1 MKLNTNL
8 PGFNGFYGSI
18 YGDVDTSSELDF
30 INEIREQNGLTE
42 LENDDLINWDYETY
56 YKDIALKLCE
66 SVEDF
71 LNEINVV
78 NSIGFIKIH
87 SPKYYNFSNDVIEC
101 EVDVNSK
108 NIRKYIN
115 NNLDEF
121 EKHLIDNHKSRDG
134 FNSFYEYD
142 LDFWIDR
149 IENFSTL
156 DHIEVNSILN
166 FICNNEEF
174 NNEIEVP
181 ILVAENFEQLTN
193 K

>member
-18 YGDVDTSSELDF
+18 YDDVDTSSELDF

-87 SPKYYNFSNDVIEC
+87 SPKYYNFSNDVI
-101 EVDVNSK
+101 
-108 NIRKYIN
+108 
-115 NNLDEF
+115 
-121 EKHLIDNHKSRDG
+121 HLLVVQ
-134 FNSFYEYD
+134 SF
-142 LDFWIDR
+142 L
-149 IENFSTL
+149 L
-156 DHIEVNSILN
+156 LK
-166 FICNNEEF
+166 
-174 NNEIEVP
+174 
-181 ILVAENFEQLTN
+181 LVLQFHH
-193 K
+193 

>member
-18 YGDVDTSSELDF
+18 YDDVDTSSELDF

-71 LNEINVV
+71 LNEINIV

-101 EVDVNSK
+101 EVDVNVDEIK
-108 NIRKYIN
+108 KYIN
-115 NNLDEF
+115 KNLDAF
-121 EKHLIDNHKSRDG
+121 KIHLIDNHKSRDG

-149 IENFSTL
+149 IENFNTL

-174 NNEIEVP
+174 NDEIEVP